1 MSSIKGKIL
10 LFILIILH
18 PFCLTAEENKQVIK
32 FGHAYGENS
41 AVIFKKY
48 ATLIHLLSKELDREI
63 VFILTNTYEEMQEG
77 YLSNEIDMGIINAYS
92 FINIM
97 GTPNLVP
104 IAARVK
110 AHKKNYRSLFI
121 VRKNSDIRSVKDLEN
136 KSFAFGD
143 PYSTSSFLVPMHQL
157 HEAGISPETYFSK
170 ILVIPK
176 QDSIIF
182 SVLNRTV
189 DGGAVASFILN
200 EQDAELK
207 DKFRVIYRSSPF
219 PLGPF
224 VVNTSI
230 GQEIIEKTKNFL
242 LNLDK
247 TEEGRFAL
255 SEADLD
261 PFAEVKK
268 SDYDWLREIAET
280 GYKLDIE

>member
-1 MSSIKGKIL
+1 MSSTSGKIL
-10 LFILIILH
+10 LFLLIILH
-18 PFCLTAEENKQVIK
+18 PFYITAEENRQVIK

-48 ATLIHLLSKELDREI
+48 APLIHLLSKELDREI
-63 VFILTNTYEEMQEG
+63 IFVLTNTYEEMQEG

-97 GTPNLVP
+97 ETPDLVP

-110 AHKKNYRSLFI
+110 ENKKNYRSLFI
-121 VRKNSDIRSVKDLEN
+121 VRKSSDIKSINDLKN

-157 HEAGISPETYFSK
+157 HESGISPENYFSK
-170 ILVIPK
+170 TLIIPK

-189 DGGAVASFILN
+189 DAGAVASFILN
-200 EQDAELK
+200 EQNPELK
-207 DKFRVIYRSSPF
+207 NKFRVIYKSRPF

-230 GQEIIEKTKNFL
+230 GEEIIEKTKNFL

-268 SDYDWLREIAET
+268 ADYDWLREIAET
-280 GYKLDIE
+280 GYKLETE